1 MIGWDKMRG
10 LSDFEKYKIL
20 RPIIG
25 GAEYDENEFPIIRKT
40 VLDENEWTGI
50 KAVNLQNARPSPM
63 NQSSILLMF
72 SYDSRLIA
80 LWNNP
85 LKKVPLFQS
94 YYAVASPDFSI
105 YPGMNIND
113 IRQNIYMSR
122 WLGRTWQNYGCK
134 VYPTIG
140 WYKSDTYDICFS
152 AVEKGSIVVIST
164 LGCLSNKE
172 VFLQGFKEMKK
183 RLQPSLIVV
192 FGEMIDGMTGK
203 FVNFR
208 YQDSFRTKYY
218 QFNLDGISQIYEIS
232 EA

>member
-1 MIGWDKMRG
+1 MRG

-105 YPGMNIND
+105 YPVMNIND
-113 IRQNIYMSR
+113 IRQNIYICPGGLAE
-122 WLGRTWQNYGCK
+122 LGRIT
-134 VYPTIG
+134 
-140 WYKSDTYDICFS
+140 
-152 AVEKGSIVVIST
+152 VV
-164 LGCLSNKE
+164 
-172 VFLQGFKEMKK
+172 
-183 RLQPSLIVV
+183 
-192 FGEMIDGMTGK
+192 
-203 FVNFR
+203 
-208 YQDSFRTKYY
+208 KYI
-218 QFNLDGISQIYEIS
+218 QLLDGINLILMIS
-232 EA
+232 VLALLKKAQ

>member
-1 MIGWDKMRG
+1 MRG

-140 WYKSDTYDICFS
+140 WYKLKESLLAVLFS
-152 AVEKGSIVVIST
+152 VT
-164 LGCLSNKE
+164 
-172 VFLQGFKEMKK
+172 
-183 RLQPSLIVV
+183 
-192 FGEMIDGMTGK
+192 
-203 FVNFR
+203 
-208 YQDSFRTKYY
+208 
-218 QFNLDGISQIYEIS
+218 
-232 EA
+232 

>member
-152 AVEKGSIVVIST
+152 AVEKGSILVIS
-164 LGCLSNKE
+164 
-172 VFLQGFKEMKK
+172 
-183 RLQPSLIVV
+183 I
-192 FGEMIDGMTGK
+192 
-203 FVNFR
+203 
-208 YQDSFRTKYY
+208 
-218 QFNLDGISQIYEIS
+218 
-232 EA
+232 